1 MAWNEPGGGNNKDP
15 WGGRGDKGP
24 PDLDEVVRKMQD
36 KLGGLFGGRKRGGS
50 GGGSGGPGFAGFAGF
65 GLIAAIAVV
74 VWLFSG
80 IYIVDA
86 GKQGVVLRFGSFS
99 QATMP
104 GPHWRIPYPV
114 DQVEIVDVEQ
124 RRFVEIGYRSG
135 STGQASV
142 AVPREALML
151 TKDENIVNIQL
162 AVQYQ
167 VGDPRSYLFNTRD
180 PNAVLKQ
187 AAESAIREVI
197 GTSEMDFVLKEGRAE
212 VVGRTRE
219 VMQKTL
225 ESYNAGLLVSDVNL
239 QDAQPPEEVQA
250 AFSDA
255 IKAREDKERFKNEA
269 EAYSNDIIPKA
280 RGGAARQIQ
289 EAEGYKE
296 SLIAKAEGEASRFS
310 QLLKEYKKAPE
321 VTRKRLYLETMESV
335 LNKTGKVIVD
345 SENANNLMYLPLDQ
359 LMKQSSGARRLP
371 TTSNSNQDSQS
382 GSAQGQPAR
391 PSRKTRE
398 TR

>member
-15 WGGRGDKGP
+15 WGGRDDQGP

-36 KLGGLFGGRKRGGS
+36 KLGGLFGGRKRRA
-50 GGGSGGPGFAGFAGF
+50 GGGNGSSGPGFAGF
-65 GLIAAIAVV
+65 GLILAIAAV

-80 IYIVDA
+80 IYIIDA
-86 GKQGVVLRFGSFS
+86 GKQGVVLRFGAYSE
-99 QATMP
+99 ATMP

-142 AVPREALML
+142 SVPREALML

-167 VGDPRSYLFNTRD
+167 VSDPRSYLFNTRD

-212 VVGRTRE
+212 VVNRTRE
-219 VMQKTL
+219 IMQKTL
-225 ESYNAGLLVSDVNL
+225 DTYNSGLLISDVNL

-250 AFSDA
+250 SFSDA

-335 LNKTGKVIVD
+335 LRKTGKVVVD
-345 SENANNLMYLPLDQ
+345 SESANNLMYLPLDQ
-359 LMKQSSGARRLP
+359 LMRQSSGVRRVSP
-371 TTSNSNQDSQS
+371 AGSSNKDAQS
-382 GSAQGQPAR
+382 APAKGQPAR
-391 PSRKTRE
+391 PARKIRE